1 MFSLNLLRMK
11 YLLLFLF
18 ALPVAAFI
26 NVDPPATGNAA
37 DLSPLSKF
45 SAEWNQPKYKVC
57 NTAANANYMTEE
69 EKKLI
74 YIINLMRMNPVLFA
88 NTVTK
93 KYPDSSGMGYLKNL
107 DNYVSLLST
116 LRKLKPL
123 NLLYPD
129 SLCFEGASCHAV
141 ASGIK
146 GYVGHVRADAD
157 CKSKWYF
164 NGECCDY
171 GHSKA
176 LDILMNLMIDEGVPS
191 LGHRNICLSKY
202 GRIGVAI
209 RPHIGYGHNAVL
221 DFHY

>member
-1 MFSLNLLRMK
+1 MK
-11 YLLLFLF
+11 YLLLLLF
-18 ALPVAAFI
+18 AMPVAAFI
-26 NVDPPATGNAA
+26 NTETHAPDNTAT
-37 DLSPLSKF
+37 LSPLSNF

-57 NTAANANYMTEE
+57 NTAANANFMTEE

-74 YIINLMRMNPVLFA
+74 YIINLMRMNPALFA
-88 NTVTK
+88 NTVAK
-93 KYPDSSGMGYLKNL
+93 KYPDSSGMGYIKNSG
-107 DNYVSLLST
+107 NYSSLLST

-141 ASGIK
+141 TSGIK

-171 GHSKA
+171 GNSKA
-176 LDILMNLMIDEGVPS
+176 LNILMNLMIDEGVPS

-202 GRIGVAI
+202 SRIGVAI
-209 RPHIGYGHNAVL
+209 RPHTAYGSNAVL